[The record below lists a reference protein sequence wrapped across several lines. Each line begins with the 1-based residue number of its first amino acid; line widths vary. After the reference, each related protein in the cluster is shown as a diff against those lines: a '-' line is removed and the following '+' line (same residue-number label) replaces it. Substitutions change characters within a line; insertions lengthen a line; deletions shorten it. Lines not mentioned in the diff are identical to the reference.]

1 VEKSG
6 FKRHIRADV
15 TLHVLDA
22 LGIDFEMPLGAAVET
37 VVVQAGAPL
46 LNISDASASTL
57 VDQTFVM
64 DAASRRSSCSRRA
77 WS

>member
-1 VEKSG
+1 MEKSG

-22 LGIDFEMPLGAAVET
+22 LGIDFEMPLGAAIET

-46 LNISDASASTL
+46 LNTSDASA
-57 VDQTFVM
+57 
-64 DAASRRSSCSRRA
+64 
-77 WS
+77 